1 MIGAYILRRLGW
13 SLLTI
18 FGVMVLTFYLF
29 RVVGGDIASSWVGQ
43 KASRR
48 QRIEWEHRNGYD
60 RPLWINIHSRLV
72 VLDQAGG
79 EEPLDVSEA
88 SKGTQ
93 ALEALALVL
102 PTGEEIRELGLQKEA
117 AANQPATRPLK
128 AAESQQMVRALVG
141 RFVWRLDRRT
151 PVVAP
156 KDRPNLTDGVPLRIP
171 PRPIQPQA
179 PPPAPAPPADG
190 PVLLAFSLSDGS
202 KLVVDLAGVRT
213 AGDILDRVNDHP
225 DNRGRLKAMIS
236 DWHWDDLPRS
246 QFFHHL
252 YVSATFESVSLA
264 DGRKLT
270 RIIGDHMGFSLS
282 IMVPAMA
289 IGWFLDLII
298 ASFVAYYRGS
308 LADRIGVF
316 VAVLGMCIPILAF
329 MMVGQQLMF
338 AWHPEH
344 AYGVAH
350 RVNVYL
356 PVAILVIAGMGASV
370 RFYRTVI
377 LDETHRDYVRTAKA
391 KGVPLP
397 NILFKHVLKNCM
409 LPILTSLVMAIPFL
423 IMGNLLLETYFGIP
437 GLGDVLYTSWNERN
451 EPILNGLVFLS
462 SVMYT
467 VSVLITDLSYAVF
480 DPRIRLQ

>member
-1 MIGAYILRRLGW
+1 MIGAYVLRRLGW
-13 SLLTI
+13 SVLTI

-48 QRIEWEHRNGYD
+48 QRIEWEHRHGYD
-60 RPLWINIHSRLV
+60 RPLWVNVHSRLV

-79 EEPLDVSEA
+79 EEPLDVAEA

-102 PTGEEIRELGLQKEA
+102 PTREEIGELGLQKEEPA
-117 AANQPATRPLK
+117 AQTATRPAK
-128 AAESQQMVRALVG
+128 ALESQQMVRALVG
-141 RFVWRLDRRT
+141 RFVSRLDRQT

-156 KDRPNLTDGVPLRIP
+156 KSRISLTGGMPLRP
-171 PRPIQPQA
+171 QPKGFGTAATSA
-179 PPPAPAPPADG
+179 PSADG
-190 PVLLAFSLSDGS
+190 PILLAFSLSDGS
-202 KLVVDLAGVRT
+202 KIVVDLDGVQT
-213 AGDILDRVNDHP
+213 AGDILDRINNHA

-236 DWHWDDLPRS
+236 DWEWNDLLRS

-252 YVSATFESVSLA
+252 YVSASFQSVSLA
-264 DGRKLT
+264 DGRTLT
-270 RIIGDHMGFSLS
+270 TIISDCMGFSLS

-298 ASFVAYYRGS
+298 ASLVAYYRGS
-308 LADRIGVF
+308 VADRVGVF
-316 VAVLGMCIPILAF
+316 LAVLGMCIPILAF
-329 MMVGQQLMF
+329 MMVGQQIMF
-338 AWHPEH
+338 ALYPEH
-344 AYGVAH
+344 AYGIAH

-356 PVAILVIAGMGASV
+356 PVAILIIAGMGASV

-377 LDETHRDYVRTAKA
+377 LDETQRDYVRTAKA